1 MTEIGTLEEMQAH
14 LREEI
19 SSGNLSHSGN
29 DSKCPYCRD
38 TGYEYIDDG
47 GQGICRPCRNGCYQK
62 MIMRSRL
69 SFASIP
75 ESFKDIRINGFN
87 TGIYTSQN
95 GRNKANMALKS
106 INYWLHNFEGMKK
119 RGMGLY
125 LYSNVKGSGKTRMAV
140 SIANELIYEKHIQVK
155 FATSLQIL
163 NEIKS
168 TWDKNGNQ
176 ISESKLMDFLST
188 TEILIIDDF
197 GVEKFKDWID
207 DKLYNVINNRY
218 NEKKITIFTSNSGL
232 EKLQYDERIINR
244 IKERTF
250 QIPFPEESVREIIAR
265 ENVHELYE
273 GIRRFDG

>member
-1 MTEIGTLEEMQAH
+1 MQAH
-14 LREEI
+14 LREEV
-19 SSGNLSHSGN
+19 SHGNLSYSGN
-29 DSKCPYCRD
+29 DNKCPYCHD
-38 TGYEYIDDG
+38 TGYEYMDDG
-47 GQGICRPCRNGCYQK
+47 GQGVCRPCRNGCYQNI
-62 MIMRSRL
+62 IMRSRL

-75 ESFKDIRINGFN
+75 EGFKDTRISDFN

-95 GRNKANMALKS
+95 GRNKATMALKS
-106 INYWLHNFEGMKK
+106 IDYWLHNFDGMKK

-125 LYSNVKGSGKTRMAV
+125 LHSNVKGSGKTMMAV
-140 SIANELIYEKHIQVK
+140 GIANELIYEKQIQVK

-168 TWDKNGNQ
+168 TWDKNRNQ

-188 TEILIIDDF
+188 TETLIIDDF
-197 GVEKFKDWID
+197 GVEKFRDWID

-232 EKLQYDERIINR
+232 ERLKYDERIINR

-250 QIPFPEESVREIIAR
+250 QIPFPEESVRDIIAR
-265 ENVHELYE
+265 NNAYE
-273 GIRRFDG
+273 MMDGIREDD